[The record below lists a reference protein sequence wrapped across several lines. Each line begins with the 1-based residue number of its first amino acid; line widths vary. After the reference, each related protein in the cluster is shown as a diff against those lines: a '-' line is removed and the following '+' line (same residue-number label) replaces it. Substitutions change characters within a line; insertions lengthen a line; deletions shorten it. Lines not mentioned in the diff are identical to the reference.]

1 MENAKI
7 DIIGD
12 AGTLEALTRSRTT
25 GLSLDRKIRGSDLL
39 SKVAE
44 PYLSGEKDL
53 PADMANILKEITAD
67 GSDIMNLTIAQA
79 MANPKFGGFIN
90 KMLFGSKE

>member
-1 MENAKI
+1 MRN
-7 DIIGD
+7 G
-12 AGTLEALTRSRTT
+12 GTCILR
-25 GLSLDRKIRGSDLL
+25 D
-39 SKVAE
+39 
-44 PYLSGEKDL
+44 
-53 PADMANILKEITAD
+53 DMANILKEITAD